1 MRDGKT
7 VRVDKDSID
16 YRLGQISSRLDNQN
30 GQIHSLAES
39 VDRMTCV
46 VSGNTTRID
55 AFDKKLTNF
64 QENDL
69 WENRNRTTFRQ
80 KMLCGLVGA
89 AITGSATTLGILW
102 PF

>member
-1 MRDGKT
+1 VELRHWT
-7 VRVDKDSID
+7 AKDSLD

-30 GQIHSLAES
+30 GQIHAMAES

-46 VSGNTTRID
+46 VSGNTTRMD
-55 AFDKKLTNF
+55 AFEEKLSSF

-69 WENRNRTTFRQ
+69 WESRNRTTFRQ

-89 AITGSATTLGILW
+89 AITGSATAMGILW